1 MEFKAFVLCLAF
13 FVVTASGATV
23 CKCAEKKDAV
33 SKYTVE
39 VDYGK
44 TKVDET
50 VEIDTDKETEAIH
63 VPDNGDT
70 DPGAPGEVDAI
81 FDFKQN
87 MAMHRLSRQKAC
99 FLSNSTDKLPKPA
112 DLRNLLEAVSNT
124 SCVCSTTA
132 SQTDRVRIGSFL
144 HGSGRYGQP
153 QTQEGG
159 IHKTGQGSAKVK
171 ASSTTEYV
179 VTGTL
184 NDRSIL
190 SDEMANLCVKFPIY
204 LINMKRLGVSVENL
218 ERQKRRMCYYVYIRY
233 CWANVCPYIV
243 GVIRCW

>member
-13 FVVTASGATV
+13 FVVTASGATI
-23 CKCAEKKDAV
+23 CKCAEKKDV
-33 SKYTVE
+33 VTKYTVQ
-39 VDYGK
+39 VDDGK

-50 VEIDTDKETEAIH
+50 VEIDTEKETEAIH

-87 MAMHRLSRQKAC
+87 MAMHRLSKQKAC

-112 DLRNLLEAVSNT
+112 DLHNLLQAE
-124 SCVCSTTA
+124 
-132 SQTDRVRIGSFL
+132 DG
-144 HGSGRYGQP
+144 
-153 QTQEGG
+153 EGP
-159 IHKTGQGSAKVK
+159 AKVK
-171 ASSTTEYV
+171 ASSTTEYM

-190 SDEMANLCVKFPIY
+190 SDEMADLCAKLPIY
-204 LINMKRLGVSVENL
+204 LIKEKSLGVGVEHL
-218 ERQKRRMCYYVYIRY
+218 QRQKRRFCFYIYVRY
-233 CWANVCPYIV
+233 CFRYGCFYVRV
-243 GVIRCW
+243 LRCY